1 MILFLAMIVLGSLMW
16 MKKYYQ
22 AFLALMALFS
32 ISCCVIGLRNID
44 SGSLAGTILIAV
56 GLGALFRIGLAA
68 KRLYFRADKSNT

>member
-1 MILFLAMIVLGSLMW
+1 MIIPGLLIW

-22 AFLALMALFS
+22 AFLALMTLIS

-44 SGSLAGTILIAV
+44 SRSLSGTVLIAV

-68 KRLYFRADKSNT
+68 KRLYFCANKSDA